1 MNSLSFYLLPI
12 VLLVGFTGNG
22 TVLLD
27 DVSNVDLACNRE
39 GLNIDIYGSISNSY
53 EGSLSKC
60 SKIGDTIIELTK
72 SEQEVISQNA
82 QKVKSDIRSKFE
94 RLHSDW
100 YDASR
105 EDMRVLL
112 SSSMYSRMEVPE
124 FDKLLEM
131 GEEIIPLVLEK
142 MMDRKYFFTQVL
154 YEALMGNKPILMNAV
169 DNDVI
174 RSYQDRA
181 QLLVREWIKLYN
193 KK

>member
-1 MNSLSFYLLPI
+1 M
-12 VLLVGFTGNG
+12 
-22 TVLLD
+22 
-27 DVSNVDLACNRE
+27 
-39 GLNIDIYGSISNSY
+39 
-53 EGSLSKC
+53 
-60 SKIGDTIIELTK
+60 TK

-82 QKVKSDIRSKFE
+82 QKVKSDIRSEFE

-105 EDMRVLL
+105 EDMRVLV

-174 RSYQDRA
+174 RSSQDRA

>member
-1 MNSLSFYLLPI
+1 M
-12 VLLVGFTGNG
+12 LV
-22 TVLLD
+22 
-27 DVSNVDLACNRE
+27 
-39 GLNIDIYGSISNSY
+39 
-53 EGSLSKC
+53 
-60 SKIGDTIIELTK
+60 
-72 SEQEVISQNA
+72 
-82 QKVKSDIRSKFE
+82 
-94 RLHSDW
+94 
-100 YDASR
+100 
-105 EDMRVLL
+105 

-174 RSYQDRA
+174 RSSQDRA